1 MTSSSMAR
9 VLVIVLG
16 LLASGSAVS
25 SDDNSKT
32 NQPYPVEYWALRDV
46 VSNVQVSPNGK
57 RIGMIKILNKTGDPI
72 LHVYDADNLEDPDPI
87 IVNADPMEIR
97 SFEWVNDQEMVL
109 SLRQRIRQ
117 KIDGQDDGVFASRIT
132 RLNVDSLEFDDFG
145 VARPAIENL
154 VANDPNSIIVST
166 IPGIDDGVGFGETF
180 RPRAYYKLNLE
191 KGTEQLLIRGK
202 LDKGLYTFDADGDPY
217 LAWGFDRHSQSFV
230 WYYRPKGGKGWDE
243 IYRRHEDSFETFEIM
258 GKDEAVPGNLLVRAH
273 NGNNFIGLWSF
284 NTKTRTFDELIYRRN
299 DVDVYGVR
307 MHSNYWARPEAVAAV
322 SYFKDKFHYEYFDEI
337 EGATYSQLL
346 ELIPY
351 GHYLSISSRSKAGD
365 TFIVYNEGPRD
376 PGTYYMYRKGTIET
390 IGSRQPLLE
399 SEKLADQSYITY
411 EARDGRKIPA
421 FVTVPASGEG
431 PFPAVVINLG
441 GPEVHITPVFRE
453 WAQMLANN
461 GYVVIEVSHRITEGY
476 GMDHF
481 LAGFAN
487 GSQLGRATQDDMDD
501 GLLYLVEQGL
511 ADPDRLALF
520 GWSAGGT
527 AALVAAART
536 PQIYQCTISGAPV
549 ADPLLQRTY
558 MAQARA
564 RGFVKKIYDN
574 RYAGVNPVDH
584 VEDVSIPVMLV
595 HGDVDSRVQY
605 AHARKYA
612 AQLEKHNKH
621 HKFVTLEGS
630 EHSPESYE
638 NKLKLYTE
646 LLAFLASPDCF
657 GIDGDVRAQAAANDE

>member
-1 MTSSSMAR
+1 MTFPSMAR
-9 VLVIVLG
+9 VLILSLG
-16 LLASGSAVS
+16 LIVS
-25 SDDNSKT
+25 DGALQADDTGAANE
-32 NQPYPVEYWALRDV
+32 PYPLEYWALRNV

-57 RIGMIKILNKTGDPI
+57 RIGMLKILSKTGDPI
-72 LHVYDADNLEDPDPI
+72 LHIYETDNLEDPDPI
-87 IVNADPMEIR
+87 VVNADPMEIR
-97 SFEWVNDQEMVL
+97 SFEWVNDEEMLL
-109 SLRQRIRQ
+109 SLRQRVRN

-145 VARPAIENL
+145 VVRPAIENL
-154 VANDPNSIIVST
+154 VPNDPNAIIVST

-180 RPRAYYKLNLE
+180 RPRAYYKLNLR
-191 KGTEQLLIRGK
+191 KGTEQLLIRGQ
-202 LDKGLYTFDADGDPY
+202 LDKGVYTFDADGDPY
-217 LAWGFDRHSQSFV
+217 LAFGFDRQSRSFV

-243 IYRRHEDSFETFEIM
+243 IYRRHEDSFEMFEIM
-258 GKDEAVPGNLLVRAH
+258 AKDESVPGNLLVKAH

-284 NTKTRTFDELIYRRN
+284 NTQTRTFDELIYRRK

-307 MHSNYWARPEAVAAV
+307 MHSNYWAKPEAVAAV
-322 SYFKDKFHYEYFDEI
+322 SYFKDNFHYEYFDEI
-337 EGATYSQLL
+337 EGATFSQLE
-346 ELIPY
+346 ELIPHA
-351 GHYLSISSRSKAGD
+351 HYLSIPSRSKSGD

-376 PGTYYMYRKGTIET
+376 PGTYYMYRKGVVAMV
-390 IGSRQPLLE
+390 GSRQPLLE
-399 SEKLADQSYITY
+399 SEKLAGQTYITY

-421 FVTVPASGEG
+421 FVTAPPSGER

-441 GPEVHITPVFRE
+441 GPEVQITPVFRE
-453 WAQMLANN
+453 WAQVLANN

-481 LAGFAN
+481 LAGFAD
-487 GSQLGRATQDDMDD
+487 GGQLGRATQDDMDD

-549 ADPLLQRTY
+549 ADLQLQTTY

-574 RYAGVNPVDH
+574 RYSGVNPVDH
-584 VEDVSIPVMLV
+584 VEDVSVPILLV

-612 AQLEKHNKH
+612 SQLEKHGKY

-638 NKLKLYTE
+638 NQLELYTE

-657 GIDGDVRAQAAANDE
+657 GTDEDARAQAAANDD

>member
-1 MTSSSMAR
+1 MIS
-9 VLVIVLG
+9 LG
-16 LLASGSAVS
+16 LLVSGGAVPA
-25 SDDNSKT
+25 DDSGTGNE
-32 NQPYPVEYWALRDV
+32 PYPLEYWALRDV
-46 VSNVQVSPNGK
+46 VSNVQVSPDGN
-57 RIGMIKILNKTGDPI
+57 RIGMIKILSKNGDPI

-97 SFEWVNDQEMVL
+97 NFEWVNDQEMVL
-109 SLRQRIRQ
+109 SLRQRIR
-117 KIDGQDDGVFASRIT
+117 KTIDGQDDGVFASRIT
-132 RLNVDSLEFDDFG
+132 RLNVDNLEFEDFG

-154 VANDPNSIIVST
+154 VRNDPNTLIVST
-166 IPGIDDGVGFGETF
+166 IPGIDDNVGFGETF
-180 RPRAYYKLNLE
+180 RPRAYYKLDLR

-202 LDKGLYTFDADGDPY
+202 LDKGVYTFDADGDPY
-217 LAWGFDRHSQSFV
+217 LAFGFDRNSKSFA

-243 IYRRHEDSFETFEIM
+243 IYRRHEDSFEEFEVV
-258 GKDEAVPGNLLVRAH
+258 GKDEAVPDNLLVRAH

-284 NTKTRTFDELIYRRN
+284 NTKTKTFGELIYRRN

-307 MHSNYWARPEAVAAV
+307 MHSDRWNRPDTVAAV

-337 EGATYSQLL
+337 EGATFRQLQ

-351 GHYLSISSRSKAGD
+351 AHYLSISSRSKSGD
-365 TFIVYNEGPRD
+365 TLIVYNEGPRD
-376 PGTYYMYRKGTIET
+376 PGTYYMYRKGVIEM

-399 SEKLADQSYITY
+399 SEKLADQTYVTY

-421 FVTVPASGEG
+421 FVTVPTSGKG

-441 GPEVHITPVFRE
+441 GPEVHITPVFRD

-481 LAGFAN
+481 LSGFAG

-511 ADPDRLALF
+511 ADRDRFALF

-536 PQIYQCTISGAPV
+536 PQIYQCTIAGAPV
-549 ADPLLQRTY
+549 ADPLLQKQY

-564 RGFVKKIYDN
+564 RGFVKKIYEN
-574 RYAGVNPVDH
+574 RYAGVRPIDH
-584 VEDVSIPVMLV
+584 VEDVSVPILLV

-621 HKFVTLEGS
+621 YRFVTLAGS

-638 NKLKLYTE
+638 NNLKLYE
-646 LLAFLASPDCF
+646 SLIEFLANECGMKPELT
-657 GIDGDVRAQAAANDE
+657 VQAAG